1 MSARPVG
8 NVEVADFL
16 VIRAGYQNRVPSMGN
31 RERCADK
38 NSVQVYSEHL
48 VYEIRRDY
56 ERRKLRSD
64 VGIGVNMSTLRWN
77 KSRSS
82 WAIARLGSPEL
93 SRCLGV
99 LLGAQKAVRVAFA
112 EEIFIQLSS
121 RKGGNGPYMST
132 SPAHVKWKSFEEF
145 GFHSNDKAP
154 NTGAQNGS
162 KDFDRIAERRT
173 NKIQDP
179 PLDRI

>member
-31 RERCADK
+31 RERCTDK

-82 WAIARLGSPEL
+82 WAIARLDSPEL
-93 SRCLGV
+93 SRWLGV
-99 LLGAQKAVRVAFA
+99 LLGALKAVRGGFCRGNLHSVVFKKRGKWSIHVNVAC
-112 EEIFIQLSS
+112 S
-121 RKGGNGPYMST
+121 REM
-132 SPAHVKWKSFEEF
+132 EEF
-145 GFHSNDKAP
+145 
-154 NTGAQNGS
+154 
-162 KDFDRIAERRT
+162 
-173 NKIQDP
+173 
-179 PLDRI
+179 